1 METTYWTECE
11 ICDNVVKVM
20 VMEGDEIPSTCPM
33 CGEGA
38 DFEEID
44 DE

>member
-11 ICDNVVKVM
+11 ICDNVTKVT
-20 VMEGDEIPSTCPM
+20 VIEGDDAPTVCPM
-33 CGEGA
+33 CGEST

>member
-11 ICDNVVKVM
+11 ICDSVTKVI
-20 VMEGDEIPSTCPM
+20 VIEGDDVPSTCPM
-33 CGEGA
+33 CGEST

-44 DE
+44 D